1 MNKLILI
8 MTCSLLFGVDLSF
21 ADEPPKAEKATASEV
36 AVPEDNHRD
45 TGKGVQLTKEQKQK
59 LEARRAAHRKQREDM
74 VQKIKKAP
82 PSEKA
87 KARDSLA
94 KETQNRDNEFHPTA
108 SAPDD
113 RRKENRAAVAKEK
126 TKVAKVDDPK

>member
-1 MNKLILI
+1 MNKMILILALAI
-8 MTCSLLFGVDLSF
+8 LSGTSLSF
-21 ADEPPKAEKATASEV
+21 ADEPKRAEKSTASEV
-36 AVPEDNHRD
+36 AVPEDSHRD

-59 LEARRAAHRKQREDM
+59 LEARRAAHRKQREEM
-74 VQKIKKAP
+74 VQKIKTAP

-126 TKVAKVDDPK
+126 TKVAKIDDR